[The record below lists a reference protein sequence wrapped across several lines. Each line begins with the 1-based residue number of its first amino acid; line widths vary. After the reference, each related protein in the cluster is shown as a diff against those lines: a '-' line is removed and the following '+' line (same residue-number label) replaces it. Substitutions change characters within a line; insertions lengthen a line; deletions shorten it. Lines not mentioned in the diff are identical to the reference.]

1 MTLLDQ
7 PLRTQWGNT
16 TLKKYIRKMIIL
28 LLSFSF
34 LKKIRIFHLILSV
47 IAVMVIFAAIQG
59 YIVLE
64 YIDSQ
69 QKVNQMMFN
78 SAVQF
83 RNETDTLKSDL
94 LFIRENYLKR
104 MSQLTD
110 SSSLDYTFHSID
122 SKLQNIEQI
131 TKNTSSNTRIAE
143 LVSDPSKNLADN
155 IKKLKKL
162 AYASDT
168 KEDFLECE
176 TVLFQAL
183 KDIGNIQAQVQESS
197 YNISTDNKKITQN
210 QRNITILLSVC
221 GTCFAVIIGMLINF
235 SISWPIQE
243 IIKAG
248 RAMAAGDFSQNI
260 IAFGCWE
267 SYEVVKE
274 LNISFKSLRSLI
286 SNLNE
291 QSDQIAEASQNLKTA
306 AKDSGNS
313 AYEVAKAMQE
323 LAGAT
328 SNQTEQVSQTAHGI
342 EKLGLIVREVS
353 EQTLN
358 IASSSEQVASS
369 AQSGQKL
376 THDVANEINQIYFS
390 TKEMGN
396 VIQELDEATKLIA
409 GIASEIRE
417 ITDETSLLS
426 LNASIEASRA
436 GEHGKGFSV
445 VAKAVG
451 RLAERSREAAQRID
465 DLTVQMRDRGEQAV
479 RLMESE
485 IAIVEGGKNLAGKAA
500 TTFEGIF
507 KELEMVLAKINHVAK
522 AAKEMSADNEKAINA
537 IANIAAI
544 SEESMASTE
553 EVSASAEEQS
563 AAAQEVTTLAE
574 NLFVISNE
582 MKQAAKVFKV

>member
-1 MTLLDQ
+1 MTLLNQ
-7 PLRTQWGNT
+7 PLRTLWGNT
-16 TLKKYIRKMIIL
+16 ALKKYIRKMIIL
-28 LLSFSF
+28 LLSFPV

-69 QKVNQMMFN
+69 QEVNQKMFN

-104 MSQLTD
+104 LSQLTD
-110 SSSLDYTFHSID
+110 SSSLDYTFDSID

-131 TKNTSSNTRIAE
+131 TKNTSTNTRIAE

-155 IKKLKKL
+155 VRKLKIL

-176 TVLFQAL
+176 TILFQAL
-183 KDIGNIQAQVQESS
+183 KDIGNIQTQVQESS

-210 QRNITILLSVC
+210 QRNITILLLVC

-260 IAFGCWE
+260 NAFGCWE

-274 LNISFKSLRSLI
+274 LNISLKSLRRLI
-286 SNLNE
+286 SNLNKE
-291 QSDQIAEASQNLKTA
+291 SDQIAEASQNLKTA

-313 AYEVAKAMQE
+313 AYEVAKAMHE
-323 LAGAT
+323 LASAT
-328 SNQTEQVSQTAHGI
+328 SNQTEQVAQTANTI
-342 EKLGLIVREVS
+342 ERLGLIVCEVS

-376 THDVANEINQIYFS
+376 THDVANEINQIYFA

-409 GIASEIRE
+409 DIASEIRE

-485 IAIVEGGKNLAGKAA
+485 IARVEGGKDLAGKAA

-507 KELEMVLAKINHVAK
+507 KELETVLAKINHVAK

-553 EVSASAEEQS
+553 EVSAAAEEQS

>member
-1 MTLLDQ
+1 M
-7 PLRTQWGNT
+7 
-16 TLKKYIRKMIIL
+16 
-28 LLSFSF
+28 LLSFPF

-47 IAVMVIFAAIQG
+47 IAVMVVFAAIQG
-59 YIVLE
+59 YIVLT
-64 YIDSQ
+64 YINSQ
-69 QKVNQMMFN
+69 QEVNQKMFN

-104 MSQLTD
+104 LSQLTD
-110 SSSLDYTFHSID
+110 SSSLDYTFNSID

-131 TKNTSSNTRIAE
+131 AKSTSSNTRIAE

-155 IKKLKKL
+155 VKKLKKL

-168 KEDFLECE
+168 KENFLECE

-197 YNISTDNKKITQN
+197 YNISTDNKKITQK
-210 QRNITILLSVC
+210 QRNITILLLVC
-221 GTCFAVIIGMLINF
+221 GTCFAVIIGVLINF

-260 IAFGCWE
+260 NALGCRE
-267 SYEVVKE
+267 TYEVVKE
-274 LNISFKSLRSLI
+274 LNISLKSVRSLI
-286 SNLNE
+286 SNLNQE
-291 QSDQIAEASQNLKTA
+291 SDQIAEASQNLKTA

-323 LAGAT
+323 LASAT
-328 SNQTEQVSQTAHGI
+328 SNQTEQVAQTANVI
-342 EKLGLIVREVS
+342 ERLGLIVREVS

-376 THDVANEINQIYFS
+376 THDVANEINQIYFAA
-390 TKEMGN
+390 KEMGN
-396 VIQELDEATKLIA
+396 VILELDEATKLIA
-409 GIASEIRE
+409 DIASEIRE

-451 RLAERSREAAQRID
+451 KLAERSREAAQRID
-465 DLTVQMRDRGEQAV
+465 DLTVQMRERGEQAV

-485 IAIVEGGKNLAGKAA
+485 IARVEGGKDLAGKAT

-507 KELEMVLAKINHVAK
+507 KELETVLGKINHVAK
-522 AAKEMSADNEKAINA
+522 AAKEMSVDNEKAITA

-544 SEESMASTE
+544 SEESMAGAE

>member
-210 QRNITILLSVC
+210 QRNITILLLVC